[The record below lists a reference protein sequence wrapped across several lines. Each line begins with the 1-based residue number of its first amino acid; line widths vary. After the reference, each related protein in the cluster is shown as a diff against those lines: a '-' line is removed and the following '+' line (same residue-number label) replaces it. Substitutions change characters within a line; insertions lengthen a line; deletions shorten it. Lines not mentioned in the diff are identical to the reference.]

1 MHKDKNHRFPQLS
14 RNAFPVIH
22 VRGNIA
28 YRVSID
34 HCECSINANS
44 NNRSFVLLKKSSV
57 VVSTRGI
64 SRLDSRFLCGLIFS
78 TNTITE
84 IKLKVIFAL
93 SSDNH
98 NWYSTLNILHI
109 YVLSMCICS
118 FLHIYISRKIINTCR
133 SIFYLR
139 FILFD
144 YISINTNLHNI
155 SAARFIRFCTESDRK
170 ASSSRTANY
179 MAA

>member
-34 HCECSINANS
+34 NCECSINANS
-44 NNRSFVLLKKSSV
+44 NNRSFVLLKRSSF

-64 SRLDSRFLCGLIFS
+64 SRLDSRSLCGLIFS

-98 NWYSTLNILHI
+98 NWYSALNIST
-109 YVLSMCICS
+109 Y
-118 FLHIYISRKIINTCR
+118 
-133 SIFYLR
+133 YLCA
-139 FILFD
+139 FV
-144 YISINTNLHNI
+144 H
-155 SAARFIRFCTESDRK
+155 FCTFISH
-170 ASSSRTANY
+170 ASSSIPADQWRCTHIFYVKRNLRTIYIYAKLCKTLKIQRLL
-179 MAA
+179 